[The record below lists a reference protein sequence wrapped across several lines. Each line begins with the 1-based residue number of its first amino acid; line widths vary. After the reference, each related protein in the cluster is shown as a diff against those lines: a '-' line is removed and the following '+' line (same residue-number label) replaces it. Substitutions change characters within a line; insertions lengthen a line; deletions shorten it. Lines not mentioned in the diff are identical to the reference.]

1 MRIFGSTK
9 RKTLGSGAVVASLML
24 AASVATIG
32 TAHAGVQVG
41 VTGTVDCTNFK
52 GTVPQSVTLTPK
64 KGSPDTDETPGD
76 DVKETYSL
84 RLGGIPKGGTTAKV
98 KVVCVDDD
106 GDTRAYKP
114 ANLVPIKKPTTG
126 SITLNLTVQ
135 P

>member
-32 TAHAGVQVG
+32 TAHANVQVT
-41 VTGTVDCTNFK
+41 VTGKVDCTNFTD
-52 GTVPQSVTLTPK
+52 TVPQSVTLTPRR
-64 KGSPDTDETPGD
+64 GNPGTDETPGD
-76 DVKETYSL
+76 DAKETYSL
-84 RLGGIPKGGTTAKV
+84 KLSIPQGGTTAKV

-106 GDTRAYKP
+106 GDTRTFKP
-114 ANLVPIKKPTTG
+114 TTPVPIKKPATG
-126 SITLNLTVQ
+126 PVTLDLAV